1 MWARCLQEVNELN
14 QAMDGHEGCNI
25 YGWLDL
31 QRMAGNFRV
40 SVHVGD
46 FFMLTKV
53 CMVANYQTPE
63 MLSSTL
69 YNGHSADLWQRR
81 LSLQGVVRILI

>member
-1 MWARCLQEVNELN
+1 MQEVNELN
-14 QAMDGHEGCNI
+14 AAMDGHEGCNI

-31 QRMAGNFRV
+31 QRMAGNFRI

-53 CMVANYQTPE
+53 PQSFSMRECSRAP
-63 MLSSTL
+63 
-69 YNGHSADLWQRR
+69 R
-81 LSLQGVVRILI
+81 

>member
-1 MWARCLQEVNELN
+1 
-14 QAMDGHEGCNI
+14 MDGHEGCNI

-31 QRMAGNFRV
+31 QRMAGNFRI

-53 CMVANYQTPE
+53 PWIC
-63 MLSSTL
+63 LCSC
-69 YNGHSADLWQRR
+69 
-81 LSLQGVVRILI
+81 LQQGMQEPDSRCKPCERSGAV